1 MKKHLRSMLCA
12 VLSGALLLTGCGSTS
27 DFTEEAVLKI
37 DGQEIMKSE
46 YMVHL
51 YTTSMELVSAGGE
64 DVWNMDFEG
73 QTADELVEEHTIRT
87 LQGLVAAKKYAAEN
101 GITLTEEKKA
111 EAKTSAE
118 AFLSSVAKE
127 DLNKMGMDQEKM
139 TAVMEDSYLYAEVY
153 QAVSEGYEVPEAEI
167 DAFFTENKDGLM
179 EKFQLLKVNSI
190 VVDDQKAA
198 EEVMEKA
205 TAGEDFSALF
215 ATYDTIG
222 DVEGQGENGE
232 MTVYRYVLEGQ
243 YGLSPDA
250 AVGDVEGP
258 FNMGS
263 TYFILKVAEEI
274 APDEAEVKRLAGET
288 YRSNMQMLHAEDTME
303 ALANALSA
311 EKIEGVWESLE
322 NFH

>member
-1 MKKHLRSMLCA
+1 
-12 VLSGALLLTGCGSTS
+12 
-27 DFTEEAVLKI
+27 
-37 DGQEIMKSE
+37 
-46 YMVHL
+46 
-51 YTTSMELVSAGGE
+51 
-64 DVWNMDFEG
+64 
-73 QTADELVEEHTIRT
+73 
-87 LQGLVAAKKYAAEN
+87 
-101 GITLTEEKKA
+101 
-111 EAKTSAE
+111 
-118 AFLSSVAKE
+118 
-127 DLNKMGMDQEKM
+127 MGMDQEKM